1 MKSIILSILFAL
13 QAINISGQFD
23 LALIP
28 DSLKLNADAVVLK
41 NDERLEIFSKSKL
54 IRTTSSEILVLNT
67 NKNQINEIIIGY
79 DQFTKV
85 EELNITILAVDGK
98 KIKTIKKKDFL
109 DQVAEDGISVA
120 TDDRFLYYKVVENK
134 SPYII
139 IKEIKTSS
147 SQSLNIP
154 GYSLYE
160 GNKVSVLKSTF
171 TITNF
176 DINNRLRLKETILG
190 KPTVDSTSMK
200 HEYYWTF
207 YNKTA
212 SRLKSER
219 ELNKIYSILPIL
231 ENFQMDGVEGSL
243 KNWQTFGVWL
253 SKLNEGLDVLSE
265 KAKDEI
271 KTVIGFEKNEK
282 EITKKLYRYL
292 QENMRYVSIQLGI
305 GGYRPMPAQSVH
317 EFKYGDCKALSNYMK
332 AILNVAGI
340 SSRYIIINAGKNAL
354 SPDPSDARN
363 VFNHAILAVPF
374 EKDTLFLECTSKDVS
389 AGYQGSFTGNRLAL
403 LVNGEESGLVKT
415 THYNHTDNEIF
426 NRFDIQIKKD
436 LPAQINHQQKL
447 KGIGTEFQSFH
458 LTKNMSDE
466 KFKIYLLDNIYKD
479 ISDLVV
485 NTRKDTLSDGL
496 PVFNMSAT
504 FSTERKILKSG
515 ERYFVETDLVNGI
528 NELAYD
534 LDKIREKCRI
544 MYGLTITDTI
554 NIQIPVGCYIEK
566 MPKVQLLKFDA
577 GEIDVSTNNSD
588 GAMLRIYRKITYY
601 KGEYFMP
608 DKGSVTDLLASIKK
622 ILAEKVVINCK
633 S

>member
-1 MKSIILSILFAL
+1 MKSIILFILFAL
-13 QAINISGQFD
+13 QAINISSQFD

-54 IRTTSSEILVLNT
+54 IRTTSSEILVLNN

-139 IKEIKTSS
+139 IKEIKTSG

-200 HEYYWTF
+200 HEYNWTF

-515 ERYFVETDLVNGI
+515 ERYFVETDLVNGN

>member
-13 QAINISGQFD
+13 QAINISSQFD

-54 IRTTSSEILVLNT
+54 IRTTSSEILVLNN

-200 HEYYWTF
+200 HEYNWTF

-389 AGYQGSFTGNRLAL
+389 AGYQGSNTGNRLAL

-515 ERYFVETDLVNGI
+515 ERYFVETDLVNGN

-554 NIQIPVGCYIEK
+554 NIQIPVGCYVEK

>member
-13 QAINISGQFD
+13 QAINISSQFD

-54 IRTTSSEILVLNT
+54 IRTTSSEILVLNN

-120 TDDRFLYYKVVENK
+120 TDDRFLYYKIVENK

-139 IKEIKTSS
+139 IKEIKTSG

-200 HEYYWTF
+200 HEYNWTF

-515 ERYFVETDLVNGI
+515 ERYFVETDLVNGN

>member
-1 MKSIILSILFAL
+1 MKSLILSILFAL
-13 QAINISGQFD
+13 QAINISSQFD

-28 DSLKLNADAVVLK
+28 DSLKLNADAVMLK
-41 NDERLEIFSKSKL
+41 NDERMEIFSKSKL
-54 IRTTSSEILVLNT
+54 IRTTSSEILVLNN

-85 EELNITILAVDGK
+85 EELNITILALDGK

-109 DQVAEDGISVA
+109 DQVAEDGFSVA
-120 TDDRFLYYKVVENK
+120 TDDRFLYYKIVENK
-134 SPYII
+134 SPYVIV
-139 IKEIKTSS
+139 KEIKTSS

-154 GYSLYE
+154 GYSPYE

-176 DINNRLRLKETILG
+176 DINNKLRLQETILG
-190 KPTVDSTSMK
+190 KPKVDSTLIK
-200 HEYYWTF
+200 HEYNWTF

-219 ELNKIYSILPIL
+219 ELNQLYSIWPLL

-253 SKLNEGLDVLSE
+253 TKLNEGMDVLSE
-265 KAKDEI
+265 KTKEEI
-271 KTVIGFEKNEK
+271 KTVIGSEKNEK

-292 QENMRYVSIQLGI
+292 QQNMRYVSIQLGI

-340 SSRYIIINAGKNAL
+340 SSRYIIISAGKNAF
-354 SPDPSDARN
+354 SPDPSDTRN

-374 EKDTLFLECTSKDVS
+374 EKDTLFLECTSKDAS

-466 KFKIYLLDNIYKD
+466 KFKIYLLDNMYKD

-485 NTRKDTLSDGL
+485 YTRKDTLSDGL
-496 PVFNMSAT
+496 PVFNMSAK

-515 ERYFVETDLVNGI
+515 ERYFIETDLVSGN

-554 NIQIPVGCYIEK
+554 NIQIPVGCFIEK
-566 MPKVQLLKFDA
+566 MPKEQLLKFDA
-577 GEIDVSTNNSD
+577 GQIDVRTNNSD
-588 GAMLRIYRKITYY
+588 GAMLEIYRKITYY

-608 DKGSVTDLLASIKK
+608 DKGSFADLLSSIKR

>member
-1 MKSIILSILFAL
+1 M
-13 QAINISGQFD
+13 
-23 LALIP
+23 
-28 DSLKLNADAVVLK
+28 
-41 NDERLEIFSKSKL
+41 
-54 IRTTSSEILVLNT
+54 
-67 NKNQINEIIIGY
+67 
-79 DQFTKV
+79 
-85 EELNITILAVDGK
+85 
-98 KIKTIKKKDFL
+98 
-109 DQVAEDGISVA
+109 
-120 TDDRFLYYKVVENK
+120 
-134 SPYII
+134 
-139 IKEIKTSS
+139 
-147 SQSLNIP
+147 
-154 GYSLYE
+154 
-160 GNKVSVLKSTF
+160 KSTF

-200 HEYYWTF
+200 HEYNWTF

-447 KGIGTEFQSFH
+447 VLFYYSTFQ
-458 LTKNMSDE
+458 
-466 KFKIYLLDNIYKD
+466 
-479 ISDLVV
+479 
-485 NTRKDTLSDGL
+485 
-496 PVFNMSAT
+496 
-504 FSTERKILKSG
+504 
-515 ERYFVETDLVNGI
+515 
-528 NELAYD
+528 
-534 LDKIREKCRI
+534 
-544 MYGLTITDTI
+544 
-554 NIQIPVGCYIEK
+554 
-566 MPKVQLLKFDA
+566 
-577 GEIDVSTNNSD
+577 
-588 GAMLRIYRKITYY
+588 
-601 KGEYFMP
+601 
-608 DKGSVTDLLASIKK
+608 
-622 ILAEKVVINCK
+622 
-633 S
+633 